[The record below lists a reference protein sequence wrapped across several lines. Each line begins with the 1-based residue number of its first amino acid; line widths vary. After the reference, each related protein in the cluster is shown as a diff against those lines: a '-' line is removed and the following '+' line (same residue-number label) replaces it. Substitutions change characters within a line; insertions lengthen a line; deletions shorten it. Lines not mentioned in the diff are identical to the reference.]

1 MLYEQAENASLT
13 QEVIIGEIIIIPEQT
28 LKKIF
33 SNFHMCAIV
42 YTNTALE
49 NQGRKIN

>member
-1 MLYEQAENASLT
+1 MLYELAENASLT
-13 QEVIIGEIIIIPEQT
+13 QELIIGEIIIIPEQT

-33 SNFHMCAIV
+33 SNFHMSTIV

-49 NQGRKIN
+49 NTGGKIN

>member
-1 MLYEQAENASLT
+1 MLYELAENASLT
-13 QEVIIGEIIIIPEQT
+13 QEVIIGKENIIPEQT

-33 SNFHMCAIV
+33 SNFLMCAVV

-49 NQGRKIN
+49 NPGRKIN